1 MNTIALRHILVPTDF
16 SECSTVA
23 LRYGLALAERFDAH
37 LHLLHAVQS
46 PFEQPWAAEVY
57 AVSQA
62 DFETTAR
69 AESDTQLARLL
80 AESGRAAS
88 QVTCATT
95 LGAPFLAIITYAR
108 EAPIDLIVMGTHGR
122 GAMAH
127 LLIGSVA
134 ENVVRKAP
142 CPVLT
147 VRHPEHEFIAP

>member
-1 MNTIALRHILVPTDF
+1 MSTIALRHILVPTDF
-16 SECSTVA
+16 SDCSAAAV
-23 LRYGLALAERFDAH
+23 RYGLALAERFDAH

-46 PFEQPWAAEVY
+46 PFDQPWAAEVY

-62 DFETTAR
+62 DFEQTAR
-69 AESDTQLARLL
+69 QESDTQLAGLL
-80 AESGRAAS
+80 AASGRPAA
-88 QVTCATT
+88 QVTCVTT
-95 LGAPFLAIITYAR
+95 IGAPFLAIITYAK
-108 EAPIDLIVMGTHGR
+108 EEPIDLIVMGTHGR
-122 GAMAH
+122 GPVAH